1 MSDAPVAL
9 RSGDWEAQIRPAIG
23 GVISALQFRGADIL
37 QPMPETS
44 TNPLDSGCFALVP
57 FCNRI
62 GNARFI
68 WDGEGIELL
77 RNFPPEPHALH
88 GFGWQSAWSVL
99 TRSDDELLLQ
109 HIHTGGK
116 GWPWPYRAQ
125 MRMRVTPAGCMIG
138 LILTNFSS
146 IPMPAGLG
154 LHPYFPRSTDTHMQ
168 FAAGGI
174 IETGA
179 ESLPTGKVLP
189 ADSFG
194 DWNAGTRIPDGLIDH
209 CYREWQGEVRITSAA
224 GDIVLDANGAPHLHL
239 YTPPGEGY
247 FCLEPVSHT
256 PDALNQHG
264 QPMTLLAPGNSAFLS
279 MRIRSA

>member
-9 RSGDWEAQIRPAIG
+9 RSQEWEAQIRPAIG
-23 GVISALQFRGADIL
+23 GVISALRFRGADIL

-44 TNPLDSGCFALVP
+44 TNPLESGCFPLVP

-68 WDGEGIELL
+68 WQGDECELPQ
-77 RNFPPEPHALH
+77 NCPPEQHALH

-99 TRSDDELLLQ
+99 TRSDDEVLLQ
-109 HIHTGGK
+109 HIHTGDK
-116 GWPWPYRAQ
+116 GWHWPYRAQ
-125 MRMRVTPAGCMIG
+125 MRIRVTPTGCMIG

-154 LHPYFPRSTDTHMQ
+154 LHPYFLRSTDTRMQ

-179 ESLPTGKVLP
+179 DSLPTGKVLP

-194 DWNAGTRIPDGLIDH
+194 DWYAGTRIPDSLIDH
-209 CYREWQGEVRITSAA
+209 CYRELQGEIRIRTDH
-224 GDIVLDANGAPHLHL
+224 GEFLVGANGAPHLHL
-239 YTPPGEGY
+239 YAPPGEDY

-256 PDALNQHG
+256 PDAVNQHG

-279 MRIRSA
+279 MRIRNA